1 MKKTILSLFVA
12 SVAALCSACG
22 SIGNSGPKVS
32 SIEAT
37 TLVAETVRKNIDIDQ
52 WKIYR
57 ILWQEGDELSN
68 ELQRVTVYLV
78 NSAGDCFTQ
87 TFTLAGPAK
96 GNVSDLS
103 EATGQK
109 RVDFEKV
116 NGIPVERID
125 PAAIQ
130 KQYEE
135 ALAMIP
141 ENYTFKSITNYDI
154 AEVLSSGVAL
164 FDRGKNVGAIETSFD
179 VNVTENGKEMIE
191 SAGKK
196 SLQYYQITFNV
207 LPDGTVEMDD

>member
-1 MKKTILSLFVA
+1 MMKKPILLLFA
-12 SVAALCSACG
+12 ATVAALCTACG
-22 SIGNSGPKVS
+22 ELGGGPKMNSV
-32 SIEAT
+32 EAT
-37 TLVAETVRKNIDIDQ
+37 ALVAETVRKNIDIDQ

>member
-22 SIGNSGPKVS
+22 SISNSGPKVS

-37 TLVAETVRKNIDIDQ
+37 TLVAETVRKNIDTDQ

-68 ELQRVTVYLV
+68 ELQRVTLYLV
-78 NSAGDCFTQ
+78 NNAGDCFTQ

-207 LPDGTVEMDD
+207 RPDGSVEMDD